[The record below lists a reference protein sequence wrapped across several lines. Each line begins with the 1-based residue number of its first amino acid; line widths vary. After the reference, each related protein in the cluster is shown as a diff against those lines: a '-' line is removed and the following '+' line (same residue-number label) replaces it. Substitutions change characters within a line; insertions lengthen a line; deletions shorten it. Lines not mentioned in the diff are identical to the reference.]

1 MPSGR
6 MLWRVPDC
14 RPVFEVYYFTGD
26 VRHMRSLLPDGE
38 RRIIRARYSFI
49 PFREYSRRFVAINL
63 LHFTRSQ
70 PLIRKTIK
78 MEEKEIPKRV
88 GGERPST
95 VLRRIVELGSP
106 DQKAHGMVKLEGLLL
121 ALIAVFSTSISN
133 NSLARAATWA
143 SMILLLASAVS
154 SLMVRRIRYGTK
166 IIASAPNIED
176 GLRNM
181 RKWRDNKLR
190 FHNAT

>member
-38 RRIIRARYSFI
+38 RRIIRARYTFI

-78 MEEKEIPKRV
+78 WKRWKFPKELAARGLQPFYDV
-88 GGERPST
+88 SFEQ
-95 VLRRIVELGSP
+95 LGSP

-143 SMILLLASAVS
+143 
-154 SLMVRRIRYGTK
+154 
-166 IIASAPNIED
+166 
-176 GLRNM
+176 
-181 RKWRDNKLR
+181 
-190 FHNAT
+190 

>member
-38 RRIIRARYSFI
+38 RRIIRARYTFT

-78 MEEKEIPKRV
+78 WKRWIPKRV

-95 VLRRIVELGSP
+95 VLRRIVEQLGSP

-143 SMILLLASAVS
+143 
-154 SLMVRRIRYGTK
+154 
-166 IIASAPNIED
+166 
-176 GLRNM
+176 
-181 RKWRDNKLR
+181 
-190 FHNAT
+190 